1 MTSHV
6 VAEGFD
12 LPQRGRMPLTLPWK
26 GRCPTLN
33 SDVGRMSCISSA
45 ARLVLWSLENAF
57 SKVFGKGVQYSSIFP
72 IYKVPRTKFG
82 CTFLKPHPPPILTH
96 VFIQWTYSKV
106 FHENIWFKSR
116 GFCSAHFGLTIK
128 WPALGFAHGF
138 GISSFLSFSWFRLK
152 SLFLSDAAACGEQ
165 RGKMWVDFLRF
176 LTLKEILFDLH
187 GFPHALFL
195 KWYTFL

>member
-1 MTSHV
+1 MVFRKCIFWSFRERGAVFIDFSNIKGSSNEVRLYVFKATSPSYPH
-6 VAEGFD
+6 
-12 LPQRGRMPLTLPWK
+12 
-26 GRCPTLN
+26 
-33 SDVGRMSCISSA
+33 SCI
-45 ARLVLWSLENAF
+45 
-57 SKVFGKGVQYSSIFP
+57 YSMD
-72 IYKVPRTKFG
+72 
-82 CTFLKPHPPPILTH
+82 L
-96 VFIQWTYSKV
+96 
-106 FHENIWFKSR
+106 FKSFSWEHLVR
-116 GFCSAHFGLTIK
+116 IGGFCSAHFGLTIK

-152 SLFLSDAAACGEQ
+152 SLFLSDTAACGEQ

>member
-1 MTSHV
+1 PAGARLRPAYGPENQDSVHRSLIMTSHV

-72 IYKVPRTKFG
+72 I
-82 CTFLKPHPPPILTH
+82 
-96 VFIQWTYSKV
+96 
-106 FHENIWFKSR
+106 
-116 GFCSAHFGLTIK
+116 
-128 WPALGFAHGF
+128 
-138 GISSFLSFSWFRLK
+138 
-152 SLFLSDAAACGEQ
+152 
-165 RGKMWVDFLRF
+165 
-176 LTLKEILFDLH
+176 
-187 GFPHALFL
+187 
-195 KWYTFL
+195 